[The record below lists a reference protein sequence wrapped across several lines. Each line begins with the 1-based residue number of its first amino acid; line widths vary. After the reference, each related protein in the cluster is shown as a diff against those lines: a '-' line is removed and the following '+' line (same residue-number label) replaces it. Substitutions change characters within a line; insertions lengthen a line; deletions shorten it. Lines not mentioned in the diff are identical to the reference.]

1 MSTYFLALQST
12 PTSLEIGLFHHH
24 EMLSSQ
30 SIDKMIA
37 SKDFL
42 LTLETVLAAAQKKIT
57 DCSFIV
63 VNQGPGY
70 FTTLR
75 TTITYANGLGF
86 ALHIPLIGING
97 MDASYHQY
105 AADPQ
110 TVFLLDACAQD
121 IYYAYSIDDALQTGY
136 KNIEVLLRDLQ
147 QLWPH
152 GTITCMGQ
160 GALVHQQKIATIL
173 GPQGIIP
180 ESNPAQCSLDY
191 LARCGY
197 SVYVKASDFAKAT
210 PDTRACQQTTNFVY
224 QLEPLYFKRHPMD
237 TGITV

>member
-42 LTLETVLAAAQKKIT
+42 LALETVLATAHKKIT

-86 ALHIPLIGING
+86 ALHIPLIGVSG
-97 MDASYHQY
+97 LYTSYHEY
-105 AADPQ
+105 ATEPQ

-121 IYYAYSIDDALQTGY
+121 VYYAYSVNDLLQVGY
-136 KNIEVLLRDLQ
+136 KNIEVLLCDLQ

-152 GTITCMGQ
+152 STITCMGQ
-160 GALVHQQKIATIL
+160 GTLVHQQKITAIL
-173 GPQGIIP
+173 GSQGIIP
-180 ESNPAQCSLDY
+180 ESNPAQCSLSY
-191 LARCGY
+191 LAKCGY
-197 SVYVKASDFAKAT
+197 SVYVKTT
-210 PDTRACQQTTNFVY
+210 PDKQTWQQTTNPVY